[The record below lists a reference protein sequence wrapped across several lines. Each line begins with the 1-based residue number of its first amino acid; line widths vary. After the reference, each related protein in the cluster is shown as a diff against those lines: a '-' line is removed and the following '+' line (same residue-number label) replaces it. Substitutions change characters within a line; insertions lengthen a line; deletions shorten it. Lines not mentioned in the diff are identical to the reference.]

1 MVIHWEHHSITDTH
15 VPKKAIV
22 GGKHDTLD
30 LIYVAKTKHIDY
42 YLPAKYIPD
51 LQVCFT
57 SFNGKEIPVHE
68 FDLLVGESFKYTW
81 EPASLGVRRKTNY

>member
-15 VPKKAIV
+15 VPKNAII
-22 GGKHDTLD
+22 GGKHDNLD

-57 SFNGKEIPVHE
+57 SFDGKEIPVQE
-68 FDLLVGESFKYTW
+68 FDLLVGDSHKYTW
-81 EPASLGVRRKTNY
+81 EPASFGVRGKTP